1 MSEDIDVKNESK
13 KMALAKC
20 SECGV
25 NIIRE
30 AKFCP
35 KCGAAAP
42 EPSTDEGPVSAHPE
56 HKNEKQ
62 SPPPPKRAVAVP
74 PPRMARPAPPKLP
87 PKVEKTIGAENR
99 SSTSKAFWLL
109 LAVIVSIALAA
120 GAFWQRDLIFGA
132 TDPETLETS
141 IVEQSNSISSP
152 PETQT
157 EVPSQIPTA
166 AENSPEQAFSPEQP
180 AYDRSIDSVPV
191 QPQQGYSRP
200 NVQQPRSNGDYSRQ
214 RESDMAGRPSSQSN
228 QLNVSV
234 SPSFNCAKAW
244 REVEKMVCSS
254 RELAL
259 LDVELDQLYRKI
271 FADIK
276 KNINYGDWN
285 AKREL
290 IKFSNIQSNWLSR
303 ERNACRTQECLISVY
318 SERIATLRSF

>member
-62 SPPPPKRAVAVP
+62 SPPPPPKRAVAVP

-99 SSTSKAFWLL
+99 SSTSKAFLLL

-157 EVPSQIPTA
+157 EAPSQIPTA

-180 AYDRSIDSVPV
+180 IYNRSVEVEPV
-191 QPQQGYSRP
+191 QPQEGYPKANAQQTRTDGYSG
-200 NVQQPRSNGDYSRQ
+200 QQ
-214 RESDMAGRPSSQSN
+214 REPQITDRSSSQPKPSII
-228 QLNVSV
+228 NVYHT
-234 SPSFNCAKAW
+234 FIADTAEDN
-244 REVEKMVCSS
+244 REIGRSIS
-254 RELAL
+254 RLAACGVMALGNYTYEL
-259 LDVELDQLYRKI
+259 KI
-271 FADIK
+271 A
-276 KNINYGDWN
+276 GDHY
-285 AKREL
+285 L
-290 IKFSNIQSNWLSR
+290 
-303 ERNACRTQECLISVY
+303 VY
-318 SERIATLRSF
+318 SGPYNDPMHALQERQLASSCGIKSRPQSLRR

>member
-1 MSEDIDVKNESK
+1 MKNESK

-35 KCGAAAP
+35 KCGAPAP

-62 SPPPPKRAVAVP
+62 SPSPPKRAVAVP
-74 PPRMARPAPPKLP
+74 PPRMARPVPPKLP

-109 LAVIVSIALAA
+109 LAVIVSIALAV
-120 GAFWQRDLIFGA
+120 GAFWQRDFIFGA
-132 TDPETLETS
+132 TDPEILETS

-157 EVPSQIPTA
+157 EVPSQLPTA
-166 AENSPEQAFSPEQP
+166 AENSPEQAVFPEQP

-214 RESDMAGRPSSQSN
+214 REPDMAGRSSSQSN
-228 QLNVSV
+228 QSIINIYNKFLADTAEGN
-234 SPSFNCAKAW
+234 KAIG
-244 REVEKMVCSS
+244 RSISKLKACGV
-254 RELAL
+254 
-259 LDVELDQLYRKI
+259 
-271 FADIK
+271 
-276 KNINYGDWN
+276 N
-285 AKREL
+285 AKGDYTYNL
-290 IKFSNIQSNWLSR
+290 KIMGDYYLVYSGPFNDPMDALR
-303 ERNACRTQECLISVY
+303 ERQLASSCGIS
-318 SERIATLRSF
+318 SDPESLR